1 MQASALRK
9 SHTWDVTQRKMVR
22 RMELRKRRRRKRT
35 GGEEKNGGIDRSG
48 PAKEGDENIFVNHS
62 FIMERDENDE
72 WHIKDVFISS
82 ETSEKEVKE
91 DETESDGTEN

>member
-1 MQASALRK
+1 MGRDPKEDGEKDGAEEEEEKEENRA
-9 SHTWDVTQRKMVR
+9 
-22 RMELRKRRRRKRT
+22 

>member
-1 MQASALRK
+1 MGRDPKEDGEKDGAEEEEEKEENRA
-9 SHTWDVTQRKMVR
+9 
-22 RMELRKRRRRKRT
+22 

-48 PAKEGDENIFVNHS
+48 PAKECDENIFVNHS